1 MLLSLRRVLGLPSE
15 AGDVWGGMGDAH
27 GTREVLGVPSGALG
41 GRKGCWRG
49 LRGVLEVSRGAGGAG
64 VRMRKAGR
72 CGDGLPAPP
81 AGTRCLLLRGPPRPR
96 RDHGG
101 PTGGPVTRGKD
112 EVAVGDPCSLCPC
125 RKAS

>member
-1 MLLSLRRVLGLPSE
+1 MLEGFQ
-15 AGDVWGGMGDAH
+15 
-27 GTREVLGVPSGALG
+27 
-41 GRKGCWRG
+41 
-49 LRGVLEVSRGAGGAG
+49 GVLEVSRGAGGAG

-96 RDHGG
+96 RAHGG
-101 PTGGPVTRGKD
+101 PTGVPVTRGKD